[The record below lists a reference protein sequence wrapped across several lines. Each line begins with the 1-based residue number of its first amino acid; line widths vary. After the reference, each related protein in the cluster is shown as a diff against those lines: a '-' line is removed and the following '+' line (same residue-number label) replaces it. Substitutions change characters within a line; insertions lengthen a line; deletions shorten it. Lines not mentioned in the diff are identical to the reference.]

1 MNRKKDKSDFSR
13 LFSIAGGAAFGYWFS
28 TKQADAAKR
37 SRAEIDDPELSEE
50 ACGVISELLQDWE
63 PEESCETEADFTHDL
78 AQYLEEQCD
87 FEIEIFPNSPEGK
100 PDVLVSDVLALELKV
115 GLGKAQRDRLIGQ
128 CAGYSRLW
136 VTWAIVINAS
146 ESELGRLVDLLED
159 KDLEYI
165 SVWGC

>member
-1 MNRKKDKSDFSR
+1 MNSKNDKSDFSH
-13 LFSIAGGAAFGYWFS
+13 FYSIGGGVVFGYWLS
-28 TKQADAAKR
+28 TKQSDAAKR
-37 SRAEIDDPELSEE
+37 SRAEIDDPELSED
-50 ACGVISELLQDWE
+50 ACDVISELLESWE
-63 PEESCETEADFTHDL
+63 PEENCETEADFTHNL

-87 FEIEIFPNSPEGK
+87 FEIEVFPNSPEGK
-100 PDVLVSDVLALELKV
+100 PDVLVGDVLALELKV

-136 VTWAIVINAS
+136 VTWAIVFNAS

-165 SVWGC
+165 AVWGY